1 MPIIVPFETLT
12 ELFKN
17 LAKKYVGQHKAVFHH
32 KLNPKGNY
40 EPVYWDQVEDDVQSM
55 AAYLIEH
62 GVKHGDRVGILS
74 ENRYEWAIV
83 DLAIQLIGAINVSLY
98 STLPSSQCEYI
109 LKDSDTKIFFVSSG
123 IQLKKAIEVFD
134 NCPNLVQ
141 IIAFDEP
148 KVKTYLEKKYVS
160 LFQDVLIE
168 GAKLYPKHTE
178 TILKSSKAVVP
189 EDIATLIYTSG
200 TTGNPKGA
208 MLSHNNI
215 VSNVKAATQH
225 IYWDDK
231 DRSLSF
237 LPLCHSFE
245 RTAGYFAIIACGA
258 EIYYAESVDTVS
270 KNMPEVKPTIMV
282 SVPRLFEKIYNL
294 IIKSVEEGSDTKKA
308 IFNWAVEVGR
318 KYSEGKRGFVAIQ
331 KILADRLVFDKLK
344 QRTGGEIRL
353 FISGG
358 AALPPDI
365 DLFFR
370 CAGLT
375 ILQGYG
381 LTETSPVM
389 AANKPGNE
397 VVGVV
402 GQVILGVTVGIQDL
416 ETGELIAEISGEDYP
431 TSLTCK
437 AGEILN
443 RGPNTMLGYWKNDEA
458 TKEIIDED
466 GWLHTGDVGRFVDGN
481 LQITDRIKHMIV
493 NAGGKNIYPGPI
505 EDKLKTSKWI
515 DQLVV
520 VGEAQNFMAALIV
533 PDFDALHKF
542 AKDNGIYERKP
553 EQLIQNEVI
562 INMYKKEMRTFSK
575 ELASHEKIRNF
586 RLLANEFSVETGEI
600 TPTLKIKRRVVSEKY
615 ADKISDIFKEE

>member
-208 MLSHNNI
+208 MLTHNNI

-270 KNMPEVKPTIMV
+270 KNMPEVKPTVMV

-402 GQVILGVTVGIQDL
+402 GQVIPGVTVGIQDL

-458 TKEIIDED
+458 TKEMIDED

-542 AKDNGIYERKP
+542 AKDNGIDERKP
-553 EQLIQNEVI
+553 EQLIQNEAI

-575 ELASHEKIRNF
+575 ELASHEKIRDF

-615 ADKISDIFKEE
+615 ADKIADIFKEE

>member
-208 MLSHNNI
+208 MLTHNNI

-575 ELASHEKIRNF
+575 ELASHEKIRDF

>member
-270 KNMPEVKPTIMV
+270 KNMPEVKPTVMV

-553 EQLIQNEVI
+553 EQLIQNKAI

-575 ELASHEKIRNF
+575 ELASHEKIRDF